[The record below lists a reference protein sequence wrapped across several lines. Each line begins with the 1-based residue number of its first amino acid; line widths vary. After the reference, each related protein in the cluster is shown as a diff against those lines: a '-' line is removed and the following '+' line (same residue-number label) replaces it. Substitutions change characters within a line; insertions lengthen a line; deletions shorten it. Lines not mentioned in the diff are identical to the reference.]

1 MIPTRFKHSPKTI
14 NEFNQLY
21 FSVTFFFQF
30 LGELISRAL
39 RHGNRIVWRKVLI
52 ANLYTGA
59 SIVIPL
65 VLMSMLIGMAMALSI
80 HITLTRFHVQQQ
92 AMLIAQTTMLRDIAP
107 LPIGFVLCVHCGLNL
122 IEKDHPSLHLQPKIV
137 LLETI
142 IPLIAAMNL
151 TALLLYTYVVSSFLL
166 SAFVTSYFILEANT
180 DEYLFQL
187 GGILSPIDLLGSL
200 GKTLFFSTIAS
211 LVAGY
216 YYYGVASNVISTR
229 LAVSRVITR
238 SLFWLI
244 VISVSLKLMV
254 P

>member
-1 MIPTRFKHSPKTI
+1 MPRILVKHVGK
-14 NEFNQLY
+14 NVHELHR
-21 FSVTFFFQF
+21 SVTFFFQF
-30 LGELISRAL
+30 LGELISQVF
-39 RHGNRIVWRKVLI
+39 RHGNKIVWRKTLV

-65 VLMSMLIGMAMALSI
+65 ILISMLIGMAMALSI

-92 AMLIAQTTMLRDIAP
+92 AMIIAQTTMLRDIVP

-122 IEKDHPSLHLQPKIV
+122 IERDHPSLHKPPKTV

-142 IPLIAAMNL
+142 IPLLAGLNL
-151 TALLLYTYVVSSFLL
+151 TAMLLYAYVVSSFLL
-166 SAFVTSYFILEANT
+166 SAFITSYFILQINT
-180 DEYLFQL
+180 DEYLFRL
-187 GGILSPIDLLGSL
+187 GDILNPLYLLSSL

-211 LVAGY
+211 LIAGY

-238 SLFWLI
+238 SLFWI
-244 VISVSLKLMV
+244 IIISVSLKLV
-254 P
+254 IP